1 MSHPNAPTDPL
12 ARAQERMRVAVVEQ
26 LREALRLQSEGHQL
40 PTFAPFLAPFRALR
54 GAV

>member
-1 MSHPNAPTDPL
+1 MPNAKRPGETL
-12 ARAQERMRVAVVEQ
+12 EESVEVMRQATVNQ
-26 LREALRLQSEGHQL
+26 LRTALVMEREGVYL